1 MDGRKV
7 NQRIYDEVH
16 SNKTYSEIVRIV
28 TPMVPEGHY
37 QKPKQKV
44 LEAMCGYFGYEKCK
58 YDFLGYSSPSQG
70 IIPKTKIGRQ
80 YRDRIRP
87 DTRFSDVLSWLER
100 DANKLQAGEERD
112 YILKVILPHHR
123 ERLGLTQPSVPR
135 PSELPQR
142 PSPDDLPSIEWLKKL
157 IKQLKKEG
165 KVGPRGKVPEDILK
179 AEAEARYYRGR
190 HRTPPAGWWDKL
202 KKMLASAT

>member
-87 DTRFSDVLSWLER
+87 DTRFREVLSWLEQ
-100 DANKLQAGEERD
+100 DANKLQNKEERD
-112 YILKVILPHHR
+112 YILKVILPHHK
-123 ERLGLTQPSVPR
+123 ERLGITQPSVPR
-135 PSELPQR
+135 PPEPPQR
-142 PSPDDLPSIEWLKKL
+142 PSPDDLPSIEWMEKL

-165 KVGPRGKVPEDILK
+165 KAGPQGKVPEDILK
-179 AEAEARYYRGR
+179 AEAEVRYYSAR
-190 HRTPPAGWWDKL
+190 HKTPPPEWWNKL
-202 KKMLASAT
+202 KKMLASAR